1 MPPKIKIAL
10 ADDHKLFAKGI
21 EGMLSEEEDFDV
33 LDVFTNGQELLAFI
47 SKKHVDV
54 VITDMNM
61 PVVDG
66 EGVIKAIKKGKK
78 DTKVIVL
85 SMYDEESIFKKC
97 QQLGADAYVLKD
109 ADPDE
114 LIYTIREVHEGVHVM
129 SFQKAIQQ
137 SNDDYAHD
145 GFKDRY
151 KLSKREL
158 QILTMIKNGKINR
171 EIAEELHLSQLTV
184 ESHRKKI
191 HSKLGVSSAIELVK
205 RAIEMKL

>member
-1 MPPKIKIAL
+1 MIRIAL

-21 EGMLSEEEDFDV
+21 EGLLSEEDDFDV
-33 LDVFTNGQELLAFI
+33 LEVFTNGQDLLDFL
-47 SKKHVDV
+47 KKKVVDIV
-54 VITDMNM
+54 LTDMNM
-61 PVVDG
+61 PVLDG
-66 EGVIKAIKKGKK
+66 EGVIKAIKKEFPAVKI
-78 DTKVIVL
+78 IVL

-97 QQLGADAYVLKD
+97 QKLGTDAYVLKD

-114 LIYTIREVHEGVHVM
+114 LIYTIREVFEATHVM

-137 SNDDYAHD
+137 INDDYISD

-151 KLSKREL
+151 KLSNREL
-158 QILTMIKNGKINR
+158 QILTMIKDGKINR
-171 EIAEELHLSQLTV
+171 EIAEELHLSPLTV

-205 RAIEMKL
+205 KAIEMKL